1 MNALATC
8 MTLSLFRFETPQ
20 SYNVFTDA
28 QAKPD
33 ALYWSTRVDDVHT
46 NGSMTQEG
54 NVCCTV
60 GLFKNEMSAD
70 SVLDTPEKFI
80 QLKEAPVETMHLKL
94 SPYLHRGEI
103 NWLNKDEPGE
113 IFQASPEQDHS
124 APIVV
129 MTSAAFHDLA
139 NTAPER
145 IAEFVKNTAQVR
157 EEMNGVDGVM
167 FRALFSLDDQ
177 FVDDGITI
185 SAWRD
190 QRAMLKFAYNPSAH
204 KSRLDRH
211 LNEPI
216 FDRSSFTR
224 LTIDRALGTWD
235 GRPLVID

>member
-1 MNALATC
+1 
-8 MTLSLFRFETPQ
+8 
-20 SYNVFTDA
+20 
-28 QAKPD
+28 
-33 ALYWSTRVDDVHT
+33 
-46 NGSMTQEG
+46 
-54 NVCCTV
+54 
-60 GLFKNEMSAD
+60 
-70 SVLDTPEKFI
+70 
-80 QLKEAPVETMHLKL
+80 
-94 SPYLHRGEI
+94 
-103 NWLNKDEPGE
+103 
-113 IFQASPEQDHS
+113 
-124 APIVV
+124 
-129 MTSAAFHDLA
+129 
-139 NTAPER
+139 
-145 IAEFVKNTAQVR
+145 
-157 EEMNGVDGVM
+157 MNGVDGVM